1 MKQLLENRLSP
12 LSMIMTVNAGQ
23 IPAGHW
29 TQDHQRGG
37 GRIIGEACHFI
48 DLLMLIVGQP
58 IMSVFA
64 MKVGSSADQVMEDKM
79 SIQLMFV
86 DGSIGTIHYFANGS
100 KDLAKERLEVFSD
113 GRVLQLDNFKR
124 LTGFGFKS
132 FKKMSLLHQDKGHS
146 NEMKSF
152 VRSIEEGTASLIP
165 FEDLKNVTLAS
176 FATMESAEQQK
187 LVII

>member
-1 MKQLLENRLSP
+1 MPAR
-12 LSMIMTVNAGQ
+12 VNAY
-23 IPAGHW
+23 W
-29 TQDHQRGG
+29 
-37 GRIIGEACHFI
+37 
-48 DLLMLIVGQP
+48 
-58 IMSVFA
+58 
-64 MKVGSSADQVMEDKM
+64 SADQVMEDKM

-132 FKKMSLLHQDKGHS
+132 FKKMSLPNQDKGHS

-152 VRSIEEGTASLIP
+152 VRSIEEGTSSLIS
-165 FEDLKNVTLAS
+165 FEDLTNVTLAS
-176 FATMESAEQQK
+176 FAAMESAEQQK

>member
-1 MKQLLENRLSP
+1 
-12 LSMIMTVNAGQ
+12 
-23 IPAGHW
+23 
-29 TQDHQRGG
+29 
-37 GRIIGEACHFI
+37 
-48 DLLMLIVGQP
+48 
-58 IMSVFA
+58 
-64 MKVGSSADQVMEDKM
+64 MEDKM